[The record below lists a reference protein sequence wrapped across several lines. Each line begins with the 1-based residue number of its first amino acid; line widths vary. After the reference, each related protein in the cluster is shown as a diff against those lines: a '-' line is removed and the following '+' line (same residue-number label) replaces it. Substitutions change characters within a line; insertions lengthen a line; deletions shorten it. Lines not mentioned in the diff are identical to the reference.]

1 MTFKKQYNHKRWFWP
16 VMFLAFVGTF
26 IGDLLTGS
34 AGISVSEI
42 WKVLTGG
49 EVSPETRT
57 IILDIRLS
65 KAMVAILA
73 GAAISVSGLLM
84 QTLFRNPLA
93 GPYVLGVSSG
103 ASLGAALYVLGA
115 AGLGFSTAGASGIG
129 EVFSSLGLAGAAW
142 IGCALMLGLVSLA
155 SRRLK
160 DIMIVLILGM
170 MLSSGIDA
178 IVQVLQYFSD
188 EASLKSYVVWT
199 MGSLSTVSPVQLAL
213 LCISVLVGIL
223 LSILSIKPLNLLLL
237 GETQASS
244 MGLNVNRSR
253 NMIYAATILLAGSV
267 TAFCGPLGFIGLA
280 VPHLTR
286 FILQEADHRQLVP
299 ATMLT
304 GAVLMLCCDMVAK
317 ATALPVNVMTSL
329 IGIPVVIWIAL
340 KHRSL

>member
-213 LCISVLVGIL
+213 LCISVKTLMV
-223 LSILSIKPLNLLLL
+223 LN
-237 GETQASS
+237 SY
-244 MGLNVNRSR
+244 
-253 NMIYAATILLAGSV
+253 ICP
-267 TAFCGPLGFIGLA
+267 F
-280 VPHLTR
+280 
-286 FILQEADHRQLVP
+286 
-299 ATMLT
+299 
-304 GAVLMLCCDMVAK
+304 
-317 ATALPVNVMTSL
+317 
-329 IGIPVVIWIAL
+329 
-340 KHRSL
+340 